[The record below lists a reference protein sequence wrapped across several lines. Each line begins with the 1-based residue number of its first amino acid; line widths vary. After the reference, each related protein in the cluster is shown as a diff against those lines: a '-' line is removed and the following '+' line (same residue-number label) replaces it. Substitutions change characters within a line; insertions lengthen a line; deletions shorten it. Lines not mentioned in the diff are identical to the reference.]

1 MAYQSFIIQRVPNF
15 VKEWVF
21 LKTFK
26 EAFGEVEV
34 KLDIHIKTDT
44 RTNFDFQM
52 LFVHISTDEPSEELI
67 EFKKRLNEEGEV
79 WIYYDD
85 IHYFKTKKIIKK
97 TQKRIISKKDMEEI
111 KNSFKK
117 THISKPVEQVVDVE
131 QVGDAEQVGDVT
143 EDVEQVGDVTED
155 VE

>member
-1 MAYQSFIIQRVPNF
+1 MAYISFIIQRVPNF

-21 LKTFK
+21 YNTFE
-26 EAFGEVEV
+26 EAFGDVEV

-117 THISKPVEQVVDVE
+117 TQISKPVEQAEDVE
-131 QVGDAEQVGDVT
+131 KTENAEQVGDVA
-143 EDVEQVGDVTED
+143 EEVG
-155 VE
+155 